1 MLTCTKADLRK
12 WEACYD
18 DAAIDA
24 AWAKHIGKPEAS
36 ALDFLRADLPARDVL
51 WVVLREELIPAP
63 ILHELACRFAE
74 SAIGLARSGPDP
86 RSIAAIAAKRAW
98 LCGEITDAQLAA
110 AMAAAWA
117 AAWAAAMAAARD
129 AAWAAAWAAA
139 RAAAWAA
146 ARAAACAA
154 ARDAAWAAAWAAHVQ
169 IVLAM
174 LTEADK

>member
-1 MLTCTKADLRK
+1 MLICTKADLRR
-12 WEACYD
+12 WDACYT

-36 ALDFLRADLPARDVL
+36 ALDFLRADLPPLDVL

-74 SAIGLARSGPDP
+74 SVISRARIKPDL

-98 LCGEITDAQLAA
+98 IRGEMTDTQLD
-110 AMAAAWA
+110 
-117 AAWAAAMAAARD
+117 AARD
-129 AAWAAAWAAA
+129 AAWT
-139 RAAAWAA
+139 
-146 ARAAACAA
+146 A
-154 ARDAAWAAAWAAHVQ
+154 ARDAAWTAGRDAAWTAGSAAGSAAARAAQVQ